1 LFTDPDGQRDRF
13 AALWRQVAAEF
24 AGYPANVWFE
34 LINEPNNRLND
45 SNLLSILNPALAE
58 VRATNPTRPVVIGGQ
73 NWSGVGSLATVQ
85 YPGDPNLVAT
95 FHYYDPFEF
104 THQGAPWI
112 TPQLPTGR
120 VFGTDAHNRQ
130 LDDALRAVQDYIART
145 GRVPF
150 IGEYGAYEGVP
161 LDQRALYYKTISAAF
176 ASIGVQS
183 CAWGYTNTF
192 HLRRD
197 DIGWISQ
204 ILDVI
209 STTTT
214 RQ

>member
-1 LFTDPDGQRDRF
+1 M
-13 AALWRQVAAEF
+13 
-24 AGYPANVWFE
+24 
-34 LINEPNNRLND
+34 
-45 SNLLSILNPALAE
+45 
-58 VRATNPTRPVVIGGQ
+58 
-73 NWSGVGSLATVQ
+73 
-85 YPGDPNLVAT
+85 
-95 FHYYDPFEF
+95 
-104 THQGAPWI
+104 
-112 TPQLPTGR
+112 PTGR
-120 VFGTDAHNRQ
+120 SFGTNADNQQ
-130 LDDALRAVQDYIART
+130 LDDALRAVQDFIART

-150 IGEYGAYEGVP
+150 VGEYGAYEEIP
-161 LDQRALYYKTISAAF
+161 LAQRALYYKTITAAF

>member
-1 LFTDPDGQRDRF
+1 
-13 AALWRQVAAEF
+13 VK
-24 AGYPANVWFE
+24 
-34 LINEPNNRLND
+34 
-45 SNLLSILNPALAE
+45 
-58 VRATNPTRPVVIGGQ
+58 
-73 NWSGVGSLATVQ
+73 
-85 YPGDPNLVAT
+85 
-95 FHYYDPFEF
+95 
-104 THQGAPWI
+104 
-112 TPQLPTGR
+112 
-120 VFGTDAHNRQ
+120 
-130 LDDALRAVQDYIART
+130 DYIERT

-150 IGEYGAYEGVP
+150 VGEYGAYERRP
-161 LDQRALYYKTISAAF
+161 LAERNEYYETVSEAF

-214 RQ
+214 R

>member
-1 LFTDPDGQRDRF
+1 M
-13 AALWRQVAAEF
+13 
-24 AGYPANVWFE
+24 
-34 LINEPNNRLND
+34 
-45 SNLLSILNPALAE
+45 
-58 VRATNPTRPVVIGGQ
+58 
-73 NWSGVGSLATVQ
+73 
-85 YPGDPNLVAT
+85 
-95 FHYYDPFEF
+95 
-104 THQGAPWI
+104 
-112 TPQLPTGR
+112 
-120 VFGTDAHNRQ
+120 
-130 LDDALRAVQDYIART
+130 
-145 GRVPF
+145 PF

-161 LDQRALYYKTISAAF
+161 LDQRALYYKTITAAF